1 MMKMV
6 KRLAL
11 ATVTAATFLA
21 LATPASAQS
30 DVEIGV
36 LGLISD
42 YNSLTATNPTR
53 SGNTGP
59 ALGFG
64 GGVLI
69 GQTINERWGGEF
81 RYIYSRNDL
90 ELEAGSDKA
99 DLGHQTHAVHYD
111 LLYYFADSD
120 AGVRPYLAGGIGVKY
135 YQGVGTEDPFQPG
148 MDLALLTKDTQAMLV
163 GSLGVGVKFRV
174 GSNGIFRIEFRDYI
188 TGVPDNVITAA
199 PGASIDGDLLH
210 QYAPMVGYSWTF

>member
-1 MMKMV
+1 MKMV

-11 ATVTAATFLA
+11 AMATAALFVA

-30 DVEIGV
+30 ELEIGV

-42 YNSLTATNPTR
+42 YNSLTASNATR
-53 SGNTGP
+53 DGDVGP
-59 ALGFG
+59 SLGYG

-90 ELEAGSDKA
+90 ELKAGSDKA
-99 DLGHQTHAVHYD
+99 NLGHQTHAVHYD

-120 AGVRPYLAGGIGVKY
+120 AKVRPYVAAGIGVKY

-148 MDLALLTKDTQAMLV
+148 MDLALLTASTQTMLV
-163 GSLGVGVKFRV
+163 GDVGAGVKFKV

-188 TGVPDNVITAA
+188 TGVPDNVITAS
-199 PGASIDGDLLH
+199 PGASISGDLLH
-210 QYAPMVGYSWTF
+210 QFAPMVGYSWTF

>member
-1 MMKMV
+1 MKMV

-174 GSNGIFRIEFRDYI
+174 GSNGIFRVEFRDYI
-188 TGVPDNVITAA
+188 TGVPDNVITAS
-199 PGASIDGDLLH
+199 PGATIDGDLLH
-210 QYAPMVGYSWTF
+210 QLTPMVGYSWTF

>member
-11 ATVTAATFLA
+11 ATVTTAMFVA

-30 DVEIGV
+30 ELEIGV
-36 LGLISD
+36 LGLVSD

-53 SGNTGP
+53 SGDTGP
-59 ALGFG
+59 SFGFG
-64 GGVLI
+64 GGFLV

-81 RYIYSRNDL
+81 RYIYSHNDL
-90 ELEAGSDKA
+90 ELNAEADKA

-120 AGVRPYLAGGIGVKY
+120 AKVRPYVAGGIGLKY

-148 MDLALLTKDTQAMLV
+148 MDLALLTKSTQAMLV
-163 GSLGVGVKFRV
+163 GDFGVGVKCRV
-174 GSNGIFRIEFRDYI
+174 GSNGIFRVEFRDYI
-188 TGVPDNVITAA
+188 TGVPDNVITAS

-210 QYAPMVGYSWTF
+210 QFAPMFGYSITF

>member
-1 MMKMV
+1 MKMV

-111 LLYYFADSD
+111 LLYYVADSD

-199 PGASIDGDLLH
+199 PGASIDGDQLH

>member
-6 KRLAL
+6 KRLVL
-11 ATVTAATFLA
+11 ATATAALFGA

-30 DVEIGV
+30 ELEIGV

-42 YNSLTATNPTR
+42 YNSLTASNPSN
-53 SGNTGP
+53 SGDVGP
-59 ALGFG
+59 GLGFG

-81 RYIYSRNDL
+81 RYVYSRNDL
-90 ELEAGSDKA
+90 ELKAGSVEA
-99 DLGHQTHAVHYD
+99 DLGHQSHAVHYD

-120 AGVRPYLAGGIGVKY
+120 ARVRPYVAGGIGVKY
-135 YQGVGTEDPFQPG
+135 YQGVGAEDPFQPG
-148 MDLALLTKDTQAMLV
+148 MDLALLTKTSQGMLV
-163 GSLGVGVKFRV
+163 GDVGVGVKFRV

-188 TGVPDNVITAA
+188 TGVPDDVITAS
-199 PGASIDGDLLH
+199 PGASISGDLLH
-210 QYAPMVGYSWTF
+210 QFAPIVGYSWTF

>member
-1 MMKMV
+1 MKMV

-42 YNSLTATNPTR
+42 YNSLTPTTPTR

>member
-1 MMKMV
+1 MKMV

-11 ATVTAATFLA
+11 ATATAALFAA

-30 DVEIGV
+30 ELEIGL

-42 YNSLTATNPTR
+42 YNSLTASNPTR
-53 SGNTGP
+53 DGNVGP

-64 GGVLI
+64 GGVFI

-90 ELEAGSDKA
+90 ELDAGSDKA

-111 LLYYFADSD
+111 LLYYFSDSD
-120 AGVRPYLAGGIGVKY
+120 AKVRPYLAGGIGVKY
-135 YQGVGTEDPFQPG
+135 YQGVGTENPFQPG
-148 MDLALLTKDTQAMLV
+148 MDLALLTKSTQAMLV
-163 GSLGVGVKFRV
+163 GDVGVGVKFRV

-199 PGASIDGDLLH
+199 PGALIGGDLLH
-210 QYAPMVGYSWTF
+210 QFAPMVGYSWTF

>member
-11 ATVTAATFLA
+11 ATAAAALA
-21 LATPASAQS
+21 LGLATPASAQS
-30 DVEIGV
+30 ELEIGV

-42 YNSLTATNPTR
+42 YNSLTATNPAR
-53 SGNTGP
+53 TGDAGP
-59 ALGFG
+59 SLGFG
-64 GGVLI
+64 GGFLI

-120 AGVRPYLAGGIGVKY
+120 ARVRPYVAGGIGVKY
-135 YQGVGTEDPFQPG
+135 YQGVGNEDPFQPG
-148 MDLALLTKDTQAMLV
+148 MDLALLTKDTQAMFM
-163 GSLGVGVKFRV
+163 GDLGIGVKFRV
-174 GSNGIFRIEFRDYI
+174 GSNGVFRIEFRDYI
-188 TGVPDNVITAA
+188 TGVPENVITAA
-199 PGASIDGDLLH
+199 PGASIDGNLLH
-210 QYAPMVGYSWTF
+210 QFAPMVGYTWTF